1 MKALLHWM
9 IGKVA
14 PPDVTKIPR
23 MEASAVAT
31 SVLLNGPCS
40 VERDAWRKFY
50 AASWITDDRRMRVVR
65 GGLWRREE
73 RLR

>member
-1 MKALLHWM
+1 MKALLHWV

-14 PPDVTKIPR
+14 PPDVTKIAW

-50 AASWITDDRRMRVVR
+50 AASWITDDRRMRAVR
-65 GGLWRREE
+65 GTLWQREG
-73 RLR
+73 RLL

>member
-1 MKALLHWM
+1 MKALLHWV

-14 PPDVTKIPR
+14 PPDVTKIAW

-50 AASWITDDRRMRVVR
+50 AASWITDDRRMRAVR
-65 GGLWRREE
+65 GALWQREE

>member
-1 MKALLHWM
+1 MKALLHWV

-14 PPDVTKIPR
+14 PPDVTKIAR

-50 AASWITDDRRMRVVR
+50 AASWICDDRRMRAVR
-65 GGLWRREE
+65 GALWQREE
-73 RLR
+73 RLQ

>member
-50 AASWITDDRRMRVVR
+50 AASWITDDRRMRAVR
-65 GGLWRREE
+65 GALWQREG
-73 RLR
+73 RLL